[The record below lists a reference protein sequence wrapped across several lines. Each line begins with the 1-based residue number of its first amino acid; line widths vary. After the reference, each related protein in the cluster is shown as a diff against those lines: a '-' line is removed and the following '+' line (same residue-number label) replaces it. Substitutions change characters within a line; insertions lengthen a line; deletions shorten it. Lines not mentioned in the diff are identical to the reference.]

1 VSIGRHEIAA
11 EQFPA
16 WWARQVAAHPG
27 AVVSQD
33 GDTATVRWQG
43 GALSAVSFA
52 HETIGLIL
60 IRRGGYAVGRA
71 VAGRLTAVKV
81 GRRHVQSRT
90 AAGGWSQQRFAR
102 RREGQAAVLV
112 DAVTEHARR
121 LLCASPADRGLEGE
135 GYGIPQALVVGGDRT
150 LWTAVLDAPAL
161 APLATLP
168 RRELPDLPDPDAA
181 VLKRA
186 LWRGRA
192 VWVRGDGPGE

>member
-1 VSIGRHEIAA
+1 MGESTS
-11 EQFPA
+11 P
-16 WWARQVAAHPG
+16 
-27 AVVSQD
+27 
-33 GDTATVRWQG
+33 
-43 GALSAVSFA
+43 
-52 HETIGLIL
+52 
-60 IRRGGYAVGRA
+60 
-71 VAGRLTAVKV
+71 GRLTAGKV